1 MAFINPCVRLAAV
14 GCVPDDGVVP
24 LICGEEAGWADEV
37 ADSVGVDMV
46 GPFLGKGSVE
56 ADREAVVAPER
67 FADGLVGE
75 KRGVLGDL
83 KFVEGVEAGANEGAG
98 VGEVVDAA
106 LVSVAGL

>member
-1 MAFINPCVRLAAV
+1 MV
-14 GCVPDDGVVP
+14 G
-24 LICGEEAGWADEV
+24 GEEAIWADEV

-67 FADGLVGE
+67 FADGIVVE

-83 KFVEGVEAGANEGAG
+83 EFVEGMEAGADEGAG